1 MQAAEGGV
9 DGGVGEPVGVVRRVV
24 VDVEVGLGHVLVG
37 TGGSFGAVVAG
48 WVVDVV
54 PIFEGV
60 VEGEDVAIRHAAF
73 FRQRVQGITDVGKA
87 PVAFADFFVEGAQ
100 VRAQV
105 GIYGGKGWV
114 GQVGSKRAGDAT
126 GEGGALLA
134 GVAGE
139 ARVEVGG
146 VVVVGLHGQSAGGT
160 VPVGLMPRAR
170 SAALR
175 VKIS

>member
-9 DGGVGEPVGVVRRVV
+9 DGGVGEPVGVVRRIV

-37 TGGSFGAVVAG
+37 TGGGFGAVVAG
-48 WVVDVV
+48 RVVDVV
-54 PIFEGV
+54 PVFEGV
-60 VEGEDVAIRHAAF
+60 VEGEDVAIRHATF
-73 FRQRVQGITDVGKA
+73 FRQRVQGIADVSKA
-87 PVAFADFFVEGAQ
+87 PAAFADFFVEGAQ

-105 GIYGGKGWV
+105 GVYGGKGRV